1 MNYCYCS
8 MYNVITIEIN
18 KIMFIVAGLQQLF
31 ILLLTCHST
40 AMDEK
45 EWIPHTTKTG
55 KILYYINPA
64 TGECKW
70 QSQLTKV
77 CLLLVDVGSCLQ
89 LS

>member
-1 MNYCYCS
+1 
-8 MYNVITIEIN
+8 
-18 KIMFIVAGLQQLF
+18 
-31 ILLLTCHST
+31 
-40 AMDEK
+40 MDEK

-70 QSQLTKV
+70 QSQLAKV
-77 CLLLVDVGSCLQ
+77 CLLLLDVGSCLQ

>member
-1 MNYCYCS
+1 
-8 MYNVITIEIN
+8 
-18 KIMFIVAGLQQLF
+18 
-31 ILLLTCHST
+31 
-40 AMDEK
+40 MDEK

-77 CLLLVDVGSCLQ
+77 CLLLLGVGSCLQ